1 VCFLGKHFEIL
12 TVSFTS
18 LAQRIYICHSQLAFL
33 VLVAS
38 ILISITQI
46 THFPS
51 NLTMKTIV
59 LPILLVF
66 CSSLSFTFAQDKEL
80 TKINEALPTKPT
92 VKPDKKHKLLVYS
105 KPSGFRHGSIPTGI
119 KGLRAMAE
127 KTGAFEATFTLETTE
142 FTVEGLKKY
151 DAIVFNNTTHVQ
163 KAFTEQAQ
171 RDAILNFIKDGK
183 AFIGFHS
190 ASDGGIGGKNPWNA
204 YTDMIGGCFAGHP
217 WGAGGKWPFVVEDAK
232 HPVNKAFKNKTFEF
246 SDEIYQYKGYD
257 RSKLRVLVGLDA
269 VKTGKKGNSKTN
281 DYPVSWV
288 RSYGKGRIFYS
299 NFGHNK
305 ATWWTPYILQHFLDG
320 IQWALGDIDGPAD
333 SLPQP
338 KY

>member
-1 VCFLGKHFEIL
+1 MKKTIL
-12 TVSFTS
+12 TPV
-18 LAQRIYICHSQLAFL
+18 LAAVLAFGSY
-33 VLVAS
+33 LVAAE
-38 ILISITQI
+38 
-46 THFPS
+46 
-51 NLTMKTIV
+51 KV
-59 LPILLVF
+59 
-66 CSSLSFTFAQDKEL
+66 DKEL
-80 TKINEALPTKPT
+80 TQINEAMPEKPT
-92 VKPDKKHKLLVYS
+92 AKPKKVRKILVYS

-119 KGLRAMAE
+119 KSLRAMGA
-127 KTGAFEATFTLETTE
+127 KTGAFEPTFTLTTDE

-163 KAFTEQAQ
+163 KAFTEKAQ
-171 RDAILNFIKDGK
+171 RDAILNFIKNGK
-183 AFIGFHS
+183 AFIGFHA
-190 ASDGGIGGKNPWNA
+190 ASDGGMNGWNE

-217 WGAGGKWPFVVEDAK
+217 WGSGGKWPFVVEDVD
-232 HPVNKAFKNKTFEF
+232 HPVNKGFKNKNFEF

-257 RSKLRVLVGLDA
+257 RSKLRILVGLDA

-288 RSYGKGRIFYS
+288 RSFGKGRIFYS

-320 IQWALGDIDGPAD
+320 IQWALGDIDGPAE